1 MLDDLAQIAKLDK
14 GNILSS
20 IEHLPEQIEDAWV
33 SIKNLEIP
41 EDYTRVKN
49 IVVAGMG
56 GSALGGRIVYYLEF
70 KNLRTPIEVTTN
82 YHLPNYVNEDS
93 LVILSSY
100 SGNTEE
106 TISSATDALKRRAK
120 IVGIATGGKL
130 VELLKGKPVYLIDP
144 RNNPSG
150 QPRMGLGYSISS
162 ILALL
167 SKLNFIS

>member
-14 GNILSS
+14 GNINGS

-33 SIKNLEIP
+33 AVKNLQIP
-41 EDYTRVKN
+41 DDYSRVKN

-56 GSALGGRIVYYLEF
+56 GSALGGRIVHYLEF
-70 KNLRTPIEVTTN
+70 RNLRTPIEVTTN

-106 TISSATDALKRRAK
+106 TISAATDALKRRAK
-120 IVGIATGGKL
+120 VIGIATGGKL
-130 VELLKGKPVYLIDP
+130 AEMLK
-144 RNNPSG
+144 
-150 QPRMGLGYSISS
+150 
-162 ILALL
+162 
-167 SKLNFIS
+167 